1 MVEFVKNAMQALQ
14 MDVQQFIT
22 ARARLESK
30 VDAIK

>member
-22 ARARLESK
+22 ARTSLESK
-30 VDAIK
+30 VDDIK